1 MILLIFT
8 NSKRGLVCID
18 HIKKI
23 HKITK
28 IISYDNF
35 KSYIDKKYYLRCP
48 KNINSN
54 KFINL
59 IKRFKPSIILSA
71 GFDQIFSDN
80 FINSFDCT
88 FLNLH
93 AGDLP
98 NMRGS
103 SPLNWALI
111 KDHKIININIIK
123 LNKTIDGGDII
134 QTKKININEN
144 TTIKE
149 LHEEV
154 NFHFPKMINLVL
166 NKLKKNKIKMKKQK
180 STYSYYP
187 KRFKDDGF
195 ILFDQNTAQQIH
207 NKIRALS
214 DPYPNAFSFFNT
226 RKINFIKSIIP
237 KNNFYG
243 EPGRIYQVKK
253 NKILVSATDKALWI
267 YTNFNF
273 KKTDRYKNL
282 SSIRDF
288 ILQSNEN

>member
-1 MILLIFT
+1 MKLLIFT
-8 NSKRGLVCID
+8 NSERGLACINY
-18 HIKKI
+18 IKKNHEI
-23 HKITK
+23 IKIF
-28 IISYDNF
+28 SYDNF
-35 KSYIDKKYYLRCP
+35 KPLIDNKYYLKCP

-59 IKRFKPSIILSA
+59 IKSLKPSIILSA

-80 FINSFDCT
+80 FINSFNCI

-98 NMRGS
+98 KMRGS

-111 KDHKIININIIK
+111 KGHKIININIIK
-123 LNKTIDGGDII
+123 LNKTIDGGDIL
-134 QTKKININEN
+134 QTKKIKINEN

-154 NFHFPKMINLVL
+154 NFHFPKMINFVL
-166 NKLKKNKIKMKKQK
+166 NNFKKNKIKIKKQN

-187 KRFKDDGF
+187 KRFKEDGF

-214 DPYPNAFSFFNT
+214 DPYPNAFSFFNS
-226 RKINFIKSIIP
+226 RKINLLKSIIP

-243 EPGRIYQVKK
+243 EPGRIYQVKD
-253 NKILVSATDKALWI
+253 NKILVSASDKALWI
-267 YTNFNF
+267 YTNYNF

-282 SSIRDF
+282 SSARDF
-288 ILQSNEN
+288 ILKSHEN